1 MNRPTTTHATH
12 DQLLLARLYGGD
24 VDEAERSLAVEQ
36 MATCPDCADVFAD
49 FGAISSA
56 VVALPIPPRPR
67 DFTLSQADAARAGR
81 RSIGWTIFE
90 RLGRTKALGGSM
102 VAAGMVGFAIVGAL
116 SVFGQ
121 GGGASPQ
128 FDHTVGAP
136 VAAATAAAPAGA
148 QGAIAAN
155 GTGTDNIVAGP
166 SAASPAFAAATAP
179 VPVGPA
185 TAAAPS
191 HAAASAASAVAA
203 FPVQIPAAIPPASS
217 AGDKRAAL
225 GAQGAGSSTQATTQP
240 LASGV
245 SAPPNGPDPRDIIL
259 AAFAALA
266 LLGLLLLAAPL
277 LVRRRARR

>member
-1 MNRPTTTHATH
+1 MNGPTTTHATH

-24 VDEAERSLAVEQ
+24 VDEAERSLALEQ
-36 MATCPDCADVFAD
+36 MATCPDCADTFAD

-56 VVALPIPPRPR
+56 IVALPIPPRPR
-67 DFTLSQADAARAGR
+67 DFTLSEADAARAGR
-81 RSIGWTIFE
+81 RSIGWMIFD

-121 GGGASPQ
+121 GGGTGPQ
-128 FDHTVGAP
+128 VDRTVGAP
-136 VAAATAAAPAGA
+136 LAAATAAAPAGA
-148 QGAIAAN
+148 QGAVAAN

-166 SAASPAFAAATAP
+166 SEAGPAFGAATAP
-179 VPVGPA
+179 VPVAAA

-191 HAAASAASAVAA
+191 QPAAPAASAVASPA
-203 FPVQIPAAIPPASS
+203 GQIPAAIPPASS
-217 AGDKRAAL
+217 TGDKRAPIGAL
-225 GAQGAGSSTQATTQP
+225 GAGSTAQSTTQP

-245 SAPPNGPDPRDIIL
+245 SAPPSGPDPRDIVL

-266 LLGLLLLAAPL
+266 LLGLLLLATPL